1 MFLPEN
7 VKKYTNVS
15 VVSLRK
21 YGNRYEVA
29 IQPNKLNDY
38 RNKKIELDDVL
49 LSKNIFMNVSKA
61 EICPDDLLIMFHK
74 SKEEIIIEILN
85 YGTEQKASK
94 TRNAEIRQTENE
106 IIALL
111 QRKLLFQGKFLSVH
125 YLKKIVSS
133 ISIEQGNPKVQA
145 QEIIRKLI
153 PLGFKKLEMRIKL
166 SDKIPN
172 ITELFD
178 CRIEGEVIFIS
189 SDDFPNFRSYCDENS
204 VKFIILESVDIE
216 DEVIV

>member
-133 ISIEQGNPKVQA
+133 ISIEQGNSKVQA

-172 ITELFD
+172 I
-178 CRIEGEVIFIS
+178 
-189 SDDFPNFRSYCDENS
+189 
-204 VKFIILESVDIE
+204 
-216 DEVIV
+216 